1 MVILPEG
8 GSPVYGDASAAT
20 AERGRALFDVM
31 VDEIV
36 QHLQES
42 VQVDPAGLRLAD
54 IPAPVGYTLVKEGPA
69 RWLSDLMSLSWSEA
83 VADLEVA
90 VLPMGA
96 ASKEH
101 GLHMPNQTDLL
112 TAEALAAAVSERL
125 PVLMLPPLGYGYYPA
140 FVDWPGSM
148 SISPMVYR
156 AVVRDIISC
165 LAGAGFRKIV
175 LLDTGLSTRPV
186 LEIAAREA
194 LREHAVRVALT
205 ATELGRETAAR
216 LFAGEGTHANE
227 DETALM
233 LEIAPEQ
240 VDLGPGAS
248 ELRPS
253 TVMSRRD
260 PFAPPAFVQGGKMRS
275 ETGVFGDPSESHRRE

>member
-1 MVILPEG
+1 MDSPSGEHASEVETSLMLALDPDRVQMGRVSRPARHTGPAGTDAGLHEPMVILPEG
-8 GSPVYGDASAAT
+8 GRPVYGDASAAT

-42 VQVDPAGLRLAD
+42 VQVDPQAAPGGHSRACWLYPQPRKTRPLA
-54 IPAPVGYTLVKEGPA
+54 VRSL
-69 RWLSDLMSLSWSEA
+69 SLSWSEA
-83 VADLEVA
+83 VADFEVA

-112 TAEALAAAVSERL
+112 TAEVLRL
-125 PVLMLPPLGYGYYPA
+125 PSPSGCRSWMLPPLGYGYYPA

-156 AVVRDIISC
+156 AVVRDIITC

-175 LLDTGLSTRPV
+175 LLDTGFDPAGA
-186 LEIAAREA
+186 EIAAREA
-194 LREHAVRVALT
+194 LREHAVRGPDDDRAW
-205 ATELGRETAAR
+205 
-216 LFAGEGTHANE
+216 AGNCQA
-227 DETALM
+227 
-233 LEIAPEQ
+233 
-240 VDLGPGAS
+240 V
-248 ELRPS
+248 
-253 TVMSRRD
+253 RR
-260 PFAPPAFVQGGKMRS
+260 
-275 ETGVFGDPSESHRRE
+275 RRHPR